1 MVLWYTI
8 LLHKQKTGRKEG
20 DTVPEK
26 SFDVARN
33 IRMTQELQCQMLA
46 QVADLFTAMHNNA
59 SKAEQTEL
67 LAKLEI
73 SLRLLAGRLGISQ
86 DGLSRKAAMTLK
98 AALVQE
104 DVSAWKSDLLTV
116 LHELEET

>member
-1 MVLWYTI
+1 MKIRKNVTELI
-8 LLHKQKTGRKEG
+8 GRTPLMELGNYAGQAGIEG
-20 DTVPEK
+20 V
-26 SFDVARN
+26 R
-33 IRMTQELQCQMLA
+33 
-46 QVADLFTAMHNNA
+46 
-59 SKAEQTEL
+59 L

>member
-1 MVLWYTI
+1 M
-8 LLHKQKTGRKEG
+8 
-20 DTVPEK
+20 PEK

-33 IRMTQELQCQMLA
+33 IRMTQELQCQMLS

-86 DGLSRKAAMTLK
+86 EKNAPFTGQRPRREPGGWLWFDLSP
-98 AALVQE
+98 Q
-104 DVSAWKSDLLTV
+104 WW
-116 LHELEET
+116 

>member
-1 MVLWYTI
+1 MPNALSGGGSVYS
-8 LLHKQKTGRKEG
+8 HAQ
-20 DTVPEK
+20 
-26 SFDVARN
+26 
-33 IRMTQELQCQMLA
+33 QCL
-46 QVADLFTAMHNNA
+46 NA